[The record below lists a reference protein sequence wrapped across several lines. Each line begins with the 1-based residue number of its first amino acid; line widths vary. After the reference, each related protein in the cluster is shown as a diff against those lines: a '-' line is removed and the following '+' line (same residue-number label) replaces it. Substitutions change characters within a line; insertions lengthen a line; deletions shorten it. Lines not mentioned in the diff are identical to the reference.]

1 MKKRLDFCEFF
12 SGGGLARLG
21 LAENW
26 NCVFANDISSMKG
39 EIYNKNFSNESNLL
53 IEDIRKI
60 KAIDINKNPILAW
73 ASFPCQDLSLA
84 GNGKGINGERSSTFW
99 DFWRIINEFK
109 DEKRTVPI
117 VVIENVPG
125 LLTSGKG
132 KDFNSLLSSI
142 VSSGYYVGAIII
154 DARYFV
160 PQSRK
165 RLFIVAI
172 KKEILIPELIQTSE
186 FSDKLILSAFNNLD
200 ENIKSNWIWWN
211 LPMPESSTI
220 ELKNIIEKEPS
231 GISWHS
237 DSETNKIIKKMSPIN
252 YNKVVVAQKNE
263 EETIGT
269 IYFRT
274 RTSNGKRRVFAEV
287 RVDGLSGCLRTP
299 AGGSSRQTLI
309 FISKKRIKTRLIS
322 PREIARLMG
331 VDDNYILPNKYND
344 TYHLMGDAVV
354 VQAVRWLDEKLLQ
367 PIVGV
372 FSQDN
377 VEISE
382 CQLINQSSHANY
394 PIPQENLSN
403 NTQKILEKKPIRL
416 ETMV

>member
-26 NCVFANDISSMKG
+26 NCIFANDISRMKG

-53 IEDIRKI
+53 IEDIRQI
-60 KAIDINKNPILAW
+60 KAIDIQNNPILAW

-99 DFWRIINEFK
+99 DFWRIINEF
-109 DEKRTVPI
+109 DEQKRTVPI

-154 DARYFV
+154 DAKYFV

-172 KKEILIPELIQTSE
+172 RKEILIPAHLQTSE
-186 FSDKLILSAFNNLD
+186 YSDKLILGAFSKLD
-200 ENIKSNWIWWN
+200 EKVKANWIWWN
-211 LPMPESSTI
+211 LPTPESTAI
-220 ELKNIIEKEPS
+220 ELRNIIEKEPS

-237 DSETNKIIKKMSPIN
+237 DSETSKIINKMSLIN
-252 YNKVVVAQKNE
+252 YNKVVLAQKNYD
-263 EETIGT
+263 ETIGT

-274 RTSNGKRRVFAEV
+274 RKSNGKSRVFAEV
-287 RVDGLSGCLRTP
+287 RLDGLSGCLRTP

-309 FISKKRIKTRLIS
+309 IISKKRIRTRLLS
-322 PREIARLMG
+322 PREVARLMG
-331 VDDNYILPNKYND
+331 VDDNYILPDKYND
-344 TYHLMGDAVV
+344 TYHIMGDAVV

-382 CQLINQSSHANY
+382 CQLINQSSLANY

-403 NTQKILEKKPIRL
+403 NTRKILKKKPIQL